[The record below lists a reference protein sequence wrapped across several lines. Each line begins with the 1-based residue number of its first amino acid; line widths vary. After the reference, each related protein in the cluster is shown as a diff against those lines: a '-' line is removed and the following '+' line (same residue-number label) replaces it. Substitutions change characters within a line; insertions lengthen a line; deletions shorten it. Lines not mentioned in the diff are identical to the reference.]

1 MEVEKIIVS
10 TSRVV
15 HVVHVHAEGEVG
27 DVVVGGVAPPLG
39 ASLWDQSRFI
49 ATDDSLRQ
57 FLLNEP
63 RGGVFRH
70 YNLLVP
76 PKNPAADMGFIIME
90 PADTPPMSGSN
101 TICVAT
107 VLLETGIVP
116 MHEPVTDLVLEAP
129 GGLVQ
134 VRAECLDGKVTS
146 VTLQNLPSFVVHE
159 QAFIDVNGYGSVEV
173 TTAFGGDSFVMT
185 RASALG
191 FELVPS
197 EAAELVRF
205 GMLLRSAANEQLEFI
220 HPLLPEWRHHSFA
233 YLTGELERND
243 LGELTS
249 TNVCVINPGKLD
261 RSPTGTGVS
270 ALMAVMHSKGLMS
283 VGDSFI
289 GRSIIGSEF
298 TGRIVSQTRM
308 GDIPAIIPTI
318 SGQAYIYGTSQFY
331 VDPHDP
337 WPLGYRVADTWPS
350 AT

>member
-1 MEVEKIIVS
+1 MVS

-101 TICVAT
+101 AICVAT

-185 RASALG
+185 QASALG

-220 HPLLPEWRHHSFA
+220 HPLLPEWKHHSFA

-289 GRSIIGSEF
+289 GRSIISSEF

-350 AT
+350 VT

>member
-101 TICVAT
+101 AICVAT

-159 QAFIDVNGYGSVEV
+159 QVFIDVNGYGSVEV

-220 HPLLPEWRHHSFA
+220 HPLLPEWKHHSFA

-289 GRSIIGSEF
+289 GRSIISSEF
-298 TGRIVSQTRM
+298 TGRVVSQTRM

-350 AT
+350 VT

>member
-1 MEVEKIIVS
+1 MS

-39 ASLWDQSRFI
+39 ASLWEQSRFI

-76 PKNPAADMGFIIME
+76 PKSPAADMGFIIME

-107 VLLETGIVP
+107 VLLETGILP

-159 QAFIDVNGYGSVEV
+159 QVFIDVNGYGSVEV

-185 RASALG
+185 QASALG

-220 HPLLPEWRHHSFA
+220 HPHLPEWKHHSFA

-243 LGELTS
+243 VGELTS

-350 AT
+350 VT

>member
-1 MEVEKIIVS
+1 MPS

-27 DVVVGGVAPPLG
+27 DVVVGGVALPPG
-39 ASLWDQSRFI
+39 ESLWEQSRFI

-107 VLLETGIVP
+107 VLLETGIIS
-116 MHEPVTDLVLEAP
+116 MQEPLTTLVLEAP

-134 VRAECLDGKVTS
+134 VSAECFGGKVTA
-146 VTLQNLPSFVVHE
+146 VTLKNLPSFVVHAHACVE
-159 QAFIDVNGYGSVEV
+159 VPGYGKVDV

-185 RASALG
+185 KASASG
-191 FELVPS
+191 FNLVPG
-197 EAAELVRF
+197 EAAELARF
-205 GMLLRSAANEQLEFI
+205 GMLLRTAANEQLEFG
-220 HPLLPEWRHHSFA
+220 HPDLPGWKHHSFA

-243 LGELTS
+243 SGELTS

-270 ALMAVMHSKGLMS
+270 ALMAVLHSQGVMS
-283 VGDSFI
+283 VGETFI
-289 GRSIIGSEF
+289 GRSIIGSQF
-298 TGRIVSQTRM
+298 TGRIISETHV
-308 GDIPAIIPTI
+308 GEIPAILPTI
-318 SGQAYIYGTSQFY
+318 SGQGFIYGTSQFY
-331 VDPHDP
+331 VDPSDP

-350 AT
+350 KLISLTP

>member
-101 TICVAT
+101 AICVAT

-159 QAFIDVNGYGSVEV
+159 QVFIDVNGYGSVEV

-220 HPLLPEWRHHSFA
+220 HPLLPEWKHHSFA

-298 TGRIVSQTRM
+298 TGRIVSQTQV

>member
-101 TICVAT
+101 AICVAT

-159 QAFIDVNGYGSVEV
+159 QVFIDVNGYGSVEV

-185 RASALG
+185 QASALG

-220 HPLLPEWRHHSFA
+220 HPLLPEWKHHSFA

-289 GRSIIGSEF
+289 GRSIISSEF

-350 AT
+350 VT

>member
-1 MEVEKIIVS
+1 MAN

-27 DVVVGGVAPPLG
+27 DVVVGGVAPPPG
-39 ASLWDQSRFI
+39 ESVWEQSRFI
-49 ATDDSLRQ
+49 ATDNSLRQ

-90 PADTPPMSGSN
+90 PVDTPPMSGSN

-107 VLLETGIVP
+107 VLLETGIIP
-116 MHEPVTDLVLEAP
+116 MQEPVTKLVLEAP

-134 VRAECLDGKVTS
+134 VTAQCSRGKVTS
-146 VTLQNLPSFVVHE
+146 VTLENLPSFVVHE
-159 QAFIDVNGYGSVEV
+159 QVFIEVPGYGKVEV
-173 TTAFGGDSFVMT
+173 TTAFGGDSFVMVQ
-185 RASALG
+185 ASALG

-197 EAAELVRF
+197 QAVELARF
-205 GMLLRSAANEQLEFI
+205 GMLLRAAANAQLEFA
-220 HPLLPEWRHHSFA
+220 HPLLPEWKHHSFA

-270 ALMAVMHSKGLMS
+270 ALMAVLHSQGVMS
-283 VGDSFI
+283 VGESFI
-289 GRSIIGSEF
+289 GRSIIGSQF
-298 TGRIVSQTRM
+298 TGQIVSEARL
-308 GDIPAIIPTI
+308 GDISAIIPTI
-318 SGQAYIYGTSQFY
+318 SGQGYIYGTSQFY
-331 VDPHDP
+331 VDPQDP
-337 WPLGYRVADTWPS
+337 WPLGYRVADTWPHLS
-350 AT
+350 AN

>member
-1 MEVEKIIVS
+1 MTS

-27 DVVVGGVAPPLG
+27 DVVVGGVAPPPG
-39 ASLWDQSRFI
+39 ETLWEQSRFI
-49 ATDDSLRQ
+49 ATDDSLRK

-76 PKNPAADMGFIIME
+76 PTNPAANMGFIIME

-107 VLLETGIVP
+107 VLLETGIIP
-116 MHEPVTDLVLEAP
+116 MKEPVTSLVLEAP
-129 GGLVQ
+129 GGLVKVNAQ
-134 VRAECLDGKVTS
+134 CTGGKVTS
-146 VTLQNLPSFVVHE
+146 ATLENLPSFLMHD
-159 QAFIDVNGYGSVEV
+159 QAFIEVAGYGKIEV

-185 RASALG
+185 QASTLG
-191 FELVPS
+191 FELVPR
-197 EAAELVRF
+197 EAAELARF
-205 GMLLRSAANEQLEFI
+205 GMLLRSAANEQLEFT
-220 HPLLPEWRHHSFA
+220 HPLLPEWKHHSFA
-233 YLTGELERND
+233 YLTGELERTST
-243 LGELTS
+243 GELTS

-270 ALMAVMHSKGLMS
+270 ALMAVMHSRGFMS

-298 TGRIVSQTRM
+298 IGRIISETHV
-308 GDIPAIIPTI
+308 GDISAIVPTI
-318 SGQAYIYGTSQFY
+318 SGQGFIYGTSQFY
-331 VDPHDP
+331 VDPGDP
-337 WPLGYRVADTWPS
+337 WPLGYRVADTWPETS
-350 AT
+350 

>member
-1 MEVEKIIVS
+1 MVS

-101 TICVAT
+101 AICVAT

-185 RASALG
+185 QASALG

-205 GMLLRSAANEQLEFI
+205 GMLLRSTANEQLEFI
-220 HPLLPEWRHHSFA
+220 HPHLPEWKHHSFA

-318 SGQAYIYGTSQFY
+318 SGQAYIYGTSQFH

-350 AT
+350 VT

>member
-101 TICVAT
+101 AICVAT

-159 QAFIDVNGYGSVEV
+159 QVFIDVNGYGSVEV

-220 HPLLPEWRHHSFA
+220 HPLLPEWKHHSFA

-289 GRSIIGSEF
+289 GRSIISSEF

-350 AT
+350 VT

>member
-101 TICVAT
+101 AICVAT

-159 QAFIDVNGYGSVEV
+159 QVFIDVNGYGSVEV

-220 HPLLPEWRHHSFA
+220 HPLLSEWKHYSFA

-298 TGRIVSQTRM
+298 TGRIVSQTQV

>member
-76 PKNPAADMGFIIME
+76 PKNPTADMGFIIME

-146 VTLQNLPSFVVHE
+146 VTLRNLPSFVVHE
-159 QAFIDVNGYGSVEV
+159 QVFIDVNGYGSVEV

-185 RASALG
+185 KASALG

-220 HPLLPEWRHHSFA
+220 HPLLPEWKHHSFA

-243 LGELTS
+243 VGQLTS

-298 TGRIVSQTRM
+298 TGHIVSQTQM

>member
-101 TICVAT
+101 AICVAT
-107 VLLETGIVP
+107 VLLETGILP
-116 MHEPVTDLVLEAP
+116 MHEPATDLVLEAP

-159 QAFIDVNGYGSVEV
+159 QVFIDVNGYGSVEV

-185 RASALG
+185 KASALG

-220 HPLLPEWRHHSFA
+220 HPHLPEWKHHSFA

-331 VDPHDP
+331 ADPHDP

-350 AT
+350 VT

>member
-1 MEVEKIIVS
+1 MVN
-10 TSRVV
+10 TSRIVQ
-15 HVVHVHAEGEVG
+15 VVHVHAEGEVG
-27 DVVVGGVAPPLG
+27 DVVVAGVAPIPG
-39 ASLWDQSRFI
+39 SSVWEQSRFI
-49 ATDDSLRQ
+49 ASDDSLRQ

-76 PKNPAADMGFIIME
+76 PVSPNSDMGFIIME
-90 PADTPPMSGSN
+90 PEDTPPMSGSN

-116 MHEPVTDLVLEAP
+116 MREPVTDLVLESP

-134 VRAECLDGKVTS
+134 VRAECLGGKVTS

-159 QAFIDVNGYGSVEV
+159 REFIDVMGYGSVEV
-173 TTAFGGDSFVMT
+173 TTAFGGDSFVMA
-185 RASALG
+185 RASDHG
-191 FELVPS
+191 FELKPS
-197 EAAELVRF
+197 EAAVLARF
-205 GMLLRSAANEQLEFI
+205 GMLLRSAANTQLNFD
-220 HPLLPEWRHHSFA
+220 HPLLPDWKHHSFA

-270 ALMAVMHSKGLMS
+270 ALMAVMHARGVIS
-283 VGDSFI
+283 VGESFI
-289 GRSIIGSEF
+289 GRSIIGSQF
-298 TGRIVSQTRM
+298 TGQIVSETEIEGR
-308 GDIPAIIPTI
+308 PAIIPHI
-318 SGQAYIYGTSQFY
+318 SGQGYIYGTSQFY
-331 VDPHDP
+331 VDPRDP

-350 AT
+350 VT

>member
-1 MEVEKIIVS
+1 MVS

-101 TICVAT
+101 AICVAT
-107 VLLETGIVP
+107 VLLETGILP
-116 MHEPVTDLVLEAP
+116 MHAPVTDLVLEAP

-159 QAFIDVNGYGSVEV
+159 QVFIDVNGYGSVEV

-185 RASALG
+185 QASALG

-220 HPLLPEWRHHSFA
+220 HPLLPEWKHHSFA

-289 GRSIIGSEF
+289 GRSIISSEF

-350 AT
+350 VT

>member
-101 TICVAT
+101 AICVAT

-159 QAFIDVNGYGSVEV
+159 QVFIDVNGYGSVEV

-205 GMLLRSAANEQLEFI
+205 GMLLRSATNEQLEFI
-220 HPLLPEWRHHSFA
+220 HPLLPEWKHHSFA

-289 GRSIIGSEF
+289 GRSIISSEF

-350 AT
+350 VT

>member
-1 MEVEKIIVS
+1 MVS

-39 ASLWDQSRFI
+39 ASLWEQSRFI

-76 PKNPAADMGFIIME
+76 PKSPAADMGFIIME

-107 VLLETGIVP
+107 VLLETGILP

-159 QAFIDVNGYGSVEV
+159 QVFIDVNGYGSVEV

-185 RASALG
+185 QASALG

-220 HPLLPEWRHHSFA
+220 HPHLPEWKHHSFA

-243 LGELTS
+243 VGELTS

-350 AT
+350 VT

>member
-101 TICVAT
+101 AICVAT
-107 VLLETGIVP
+107 VLLETGILP
-116 MHEPVTDLVLEAP
+116 MHEPATDLVLEAP

-159 QAFIDVNGYGSVEV
+159 QVFIDVNGYGSVEV

-220 HPLLPEWRHHSFA
+220 HPLLPEWKHHSFA

-289 GRSIIGSEF
+289 GRSIISSEF

-350 AT
+350 VT

>member
-1 MEVEKIIVS
+1 MEVEKIIVF

-101 TICVAT
+101 AICVAT

-159 QAFIDVNGYGSVEV
+159 QVFIDVNGYGSVEV

-220 HPLLPEWRHHSFA
+220 HPLLPEWKHHSFA

-350 AT
+350 VT

>member
-101 TICVAT
+101 AICVAT

-159 QAFIDVNGYGSVEV
+159 QVFIDVNGYGSVEV

-220 HPLLPEWRHHSFA
+220 HPLLPEWKHHSFA

-350 AT
+350 VT

>member
-101 TICVAT
+101 AICVAT
-107 VLLETGIVP
+107 VLLETGILP

-159 QAFIDVNGYGSVEV
+159 QVFIDVNGYGSVEV

-185 RASALG
+185 KASALG

-220 HPLLPEWRHHSFA
+220 HPLLPEWKHHSFA

-243 LGELTS
+243 VGQLTS

-298 TGRIVSQTRM
+298 TGRIVSQTQV

>member
-90 PADTPPMSGSN
+90 PADTPPMFGSN
-101 TICVAT
+101 AICVAT

-159 QAFIDVNGYGSVEV
+159 QVFIDVNGYGSVEV

-220 HPLLPEWRHHSFA
+220 HPLLPEWKHHSFA

-289 GRSIIGSEF
+289 GRSIISSEF

-350 AT
+350 VT